1 MVFLPS
7 RPTAHER
14 EQVQTDTE
22 TEHSVISPGARTIVD
37 LVDVVGTIR
46 DVDHLQSV
54 AFLAQEFG
62 LLAAPTFLFGSR
74 RCGGDE
80 GSAGAAPGGVE
91 CARPHSALLEGH
103 FYALLCEKVIDRDG
117 TGRLSPRRD
126 LYAVPHSGLAGRR
139 LSTLA
144 ALSPRDTAVFAAA
157 VLRLARQGCY
167 AGSRRHDAAFYDAVA
182 LLAALDEG
190 EPAVD
195 TAAIYAARRR
205 LIPAEPLQLTSGQL
219 AAVGR

>member
-7 RPTAHER
+7 RPTTHER
-14 EQVQTDTE
+14 QQIQTQTE
-22 TEHSVISPGARTIVD
+22 TENSDIGPGARTIVD
-37 LVDVVGTIR
+37 LADVVGTIR

-74 RCGGDE
+74 GGE
-80 GSAGAAPGGVE
+80 GDAGTA
-91 CARPHSALLEGH
+91 CSRPHSVLLEGH

-139 LSTLA
+139 LSALA

-167 AGSRRHDAAFYDAVA
+167 AGSPRHDAAFYDAVA
-182 LLAALDEG
+182 LLAAIDED

-195 TAAIYAARRR
+195 TAAICAVRRH
-205 LIPAEPLQLTSGQL
+205 LIPAEPLQLMAGQL
-219 AAVGR
+219 EAVGR